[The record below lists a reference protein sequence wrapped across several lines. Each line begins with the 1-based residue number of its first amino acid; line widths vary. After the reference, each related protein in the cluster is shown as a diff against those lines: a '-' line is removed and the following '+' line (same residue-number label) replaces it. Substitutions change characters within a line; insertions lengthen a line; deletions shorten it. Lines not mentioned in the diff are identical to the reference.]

1 MEVVFQIR
9 AGSIQKVSK
18 RYERVVREVQLILY
32 VTGQSNQK
40 SLYIMCDDAEHC
52 QDFHFSDIVLIGA
65 VSIQELPRFVIL
77 M

>member
-1 MEVVFQIR
+1 MEAVFQIH

-18 RYERVVREVQLILY
+18 NCKRFVKKGQLIVS

-52 QDFHFSDIVLIGA
+52 QDFHFSDIVLAGA
-65 VSIQELPRFVIL
+65 VSISGLLDLQCL
-77 M
+77 